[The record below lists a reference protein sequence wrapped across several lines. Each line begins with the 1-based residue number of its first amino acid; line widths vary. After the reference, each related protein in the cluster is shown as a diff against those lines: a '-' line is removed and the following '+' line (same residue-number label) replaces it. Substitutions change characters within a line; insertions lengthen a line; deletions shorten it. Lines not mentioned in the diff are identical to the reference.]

1 MEKEYIKKEAWS
13 KILTFLQGCPKVYV
27 GKEEKCKRFIESV
40 FWMARTGAQWR
51 ELPDAYGKWNSV
63 FKRFNEWSKNQV
75 WDDLLKFCAQDPD
88 LEYIIID
95 ATILRAHACA
105 AGYGDQETEGLGR
118 SKGGFSCKL
127 HVKVDSLG
135 NLLQLIITAGQH
147 NHITQADALLKDVA
161 GSYVI
166 ADKGYDS
173 NELRANMINIFT
185 KNVMLLNAFFLK

>member
-1 MEKEYIKKEAWS
+1 
-13 KILTFLQGCPKVYV
+13 
-27 GKEEKCKRFIESV
+27 
-40 FWMARTGAQWR
+40 MARTGAQWR

-127 HVKVDSLG
+127 HVKVDALG
-135 NLLQLIITAGQH
+135 NLLQLIITAGQR

-173 NELRANMINIFT
+173 NELRSKLIQQGCQSVIPSRSTT
-185 KNVMLLNAFFLK
+185 KTPCKYDKYIYKERHVVGCFFF